1 MTGGEGQGNGQ
12 LERMQA
18 ALADHYEVQRKLG
31 EGGMALVYLAR
42 DLKHDRLVAIKV
54 LKPDLAASIGA
65 ERFLKEIRHT
75 AKLTHPHIL
84 PLYDSGDADGIL
96 YYVMPFVEGESL
108 SDFMKREKQLAI
120 QEAVQITREVAEALA
135 YAHSYGLI
143 HRDIKPDNIL
153 MSGGHAIVADFGIS
167 KALSEAGTEQLT
179 QTGTSVGTPA
189 YMSPEQAMGSPD
201 VDGRSDIYSLGCV
214 FYQMLVGDIPFTGP
228 TPQSIMARH
237 AMDHI
242 TPPHIMRDTIPDDLE
257 GVIYAAMAKTPA
269 DRFRTAHEMAEAL
282 RTYEAGL
289 GVGQRAS
296 IAAQRVSIATQRASL
311 AQGMPGVFTPQTP
324 VPQLSPARPAW
335 RRAAVPVGVA
345 MALAIAGLIGWKF
358 LNDGRGA
365 AVDGLDAR
373 RVAVLYFEDLSPD
386 GSLAH
391 VADGLTEGLIQELSS
406 VQGLDVLSRNGVAPY
421 RGTNI
426 RLDSVARALE
436 AGSLIQGSIEPVG
449 DRVRVSTRLVDGVS
463 GADVGRA
470 PSFELPQR
478 QLLAVRDSVV
488 REVGRLLRTRLG
500 DEVRVKERRAA
511 TESLDAWLLVQRAE
525 RVRKEAQ
532 ARRGTPAAA
541 DSSYARADSLLQLSS
556 AADARWPEPVTLQ
569 AQVAYERAFLQRDR
583 SRQTTWLRSAAQY
596 ATQALGLRPGYPSA
610 LTARGRARRVLYRT
624 DASLSPGARDRLLD
638 SAEADL
644 KAATEADGSQAAA
657 YRELSQ
663 LYYDKKDN
671 VSAAL
676 AARRAYEADAFLGSQ
691 SANLN
696 QLFWAYYDL
705 EVFPDA
711 QRWCE
716 EGVRLFPG
724 HYNFAKCRLWLMIT
738 EQAQPDISRAW
749 ALADS
754 VAQRA
759 PDARRAYEAHLA
771 TLIVG
776 GALAR
781 AGLKDSARH
790 VLDAARAG
798 RDVDPTQEL
807 PGYEA
812 IMRILVGDYPEAI
825 TLLKT
830 YVLAHPTEEFTSGR
844 DLHWWWRPLRD
855 FPEFQAVVARRQ

>member
-1 MTGGEGQGNGQ
+1 MTGGEGQGNVQ
-12 LERMQA
+12 LERVKT
-18 ALADHYEVQRKLG
+18 ALADHYAIERELG
-31 EGGMALVYLAR
+31 SGGMATVYLAR
-42 DLKHDRLVAIKV
+42 DLKHERQVAVKV
-54 LKPDLAASIGA
+54 LHPDLAASIGA
-65 ERFLKEIRHT
+65 ERFLREIRIT
-75 AKLTHPHIL
+75 AKLSHPHIL
-84 PLYDSGDADGIL
+84 PLYDSGAAGGFL
-96 YYVMPFVEGESL
+96 YYVMPFVQGESL
-108 SDFMKREKQLAI
+108 SDFIAREKQLSI
-120 QEAVQITREVAEALA
+120 REAVQIVREVAEALGH
-135 YAHSYGLI
+135 AHSHGLV
-143 HRDIKPDNIL
+143 HRDVKPQNVM
-153 MSGGHAIVADFGIS
+153 MSGGHAIVADFGI
-167 KALSEAGTEQLT
+167 ARAVSEAGGDKLT
-179 QTGTSVGTPA
+179 QTGMAVGTPS
-189 YMSPEQAMGSPD
+189 YMSPEQIGGSE
-201 VDGRSDIYSLGCV
+201 VDARSDIYSLGCV
-214 FYQMLVGDIPFTGP
+214 LYEVLVGQVPFTGP
-228 TPQSIMARH
+228 TPLAVMARH
-237 AMDHI
+237 SM
-242 TPPHIMRDTIPDDLE
+242 DTIPPPAIMRPGIPEALE
-257 GVIYAAMAKTPA
+257 DVIFQAMAKVPA
-269 DRFRTAHEMAEAL
+269 DRFRTMYEMAEAL
-282 RTYEAGL
+282 
-289 GVGQRAS
+289 
-296 IAAQRVSIATQRASL
+296 
-311 AQGMPGVFTPQTP
+311 
-324 VPQLSPARPAW
+324 
-335 RRAAVPVGVA
+335 
-345 MALAIAGLIGWKF
+345 
-358 LNDGRGA
+358 A
-365 AVDGLDAR
+365 AVDTSTAVHRRPSTATLRRLPATVPVQRRWLVIGGGVLLLTGAGFGAWKLFASRPATAGSAGGLDPR
-373 RVAVLYFEDLSPD
+373 RIAVLYFDDQSRD
-386 GSLAH
+386 SSLGH

-500 DEVRVKERRAA
+500 DEVRLKERRAA
-511 TESLDAWLLVQRAE
+511 TESLDAWLLLQRAE
-525 RVRKEAQ
+525 RVRKVAQ

-716 EGVRLFPG
+716 EGVRLLPG

-855 FPEFQAVVARRQ
+855 FPEFQAVMARRQ